1 MAKVFNVEQLRLNN
15 KLLTGNSGG
24 ELFYDGVKL
33 AAGSTA
39 VPLTRTITF
48 GDGIRFLDGAT
59 NFATRD
65 LSTNRTINLQVDDTT
80 IGFNSETHPQLIVKD
95 NSINFN
101 KITTSVAGAGLTGG
115 NGSALAVVGGSGIT
129 VASDEVNIG
138 PLGVVSSMI
147 AIDAVGNDQLNTIT
161 EDNKIQGN
169 AVTRADSSLTTGAAG
184 GLKIAAQGVNIT
196 QLHANVAG
204 AGLAGGNGFALDVG
218 AGSGITVDATN
229 VNISVGGVTND
240 MLAGSIDD
248 SKLSTLSTTD
258 KVYGD
263 AIKLDGSTLSVTNNG
278 LHVADGGITAT
289 QIATSAAG
297 AGLGGG
303 GGAAL
308 FVNGGSGITVAGDN
322 VNIAETGVV
331 NSMIANGTITE
342 GKLAGSIGAD
352 KLGLTYGSGLAA
364 DGNVINVDLA
374 SPAGG
379 PGLEFSSNQ
388 LQVDNTVVRTLS
400 SATQTLA
407 GNYTFS
413 NDVILSSGL
422 TINGNLE
429 IRGDTTITQSNEV
442 QIGDTVIVLNSE
454 YAGDAPPDAGIEIER
469 GTQTNA
475 SILFDDD
482 GDNQWVAGINGSLHR
497 VETKEFSRSYS
508 LELDNNIGGT
518 GVLFGH
524 TFASTPSVVVSVQ
537 HTGKYGVSDPDFLG
551 AMVTG
556 ISTSGVDVGFTSNT
570 PNSGYFLN
578 IHATVA

>member
-15 KLLTGNSGG
+15 KLLTGNAGG

-39 VPLTRTITF
+39 VPLGREITF
-48 GDGIRFLDGAT
+48 GNGIRFSTGSAT
-59 NFATRD
+59 ED
-65 LSTNRTINLQVDDTT
+65 LSQNRTINLMVDGDT
-80 IGFNSETHPQLIVKD
+80 IGFNSATPNAQLFVKD
-95 NSINFN
+95 GSIDFN
-101 KITTSVAGAGLTGG
+101 KLSSDVNGPGINGGGGAQLSV
-115 NGSALAVVGGSGIT
+115 SAGSGIK
-129 VASDEVNIG
+129 VSNDDVNIDEA
-138 PLGVVSSMI
+138 GVISSMI
-147 AIDAVGNDQLNTIT
+147 ADDAVGNNQLATIT

-169 AVTRADSSLTTGAAG
+169 AVTRAGSTLTTGAGG
-184 GLKIAAQGVNIT
+184 GLQIADEGVDVDQIHSNIG
-196 QLHANVAG
+196 G

-229 VNISVGGVTND
+229 VNISVGGVTNG
-240 MLAGSIDD
+240 MLEGSIAD
-248 SKLSTLSTTD
+248 SKLSTISTTD
-258 KVYGD
+258 KVFGD
-263 AIKLDGSTLSVTNNG
+263 AIKLDGSTLDVTNNG
-278 LHVADGGITAT
+278 LHVADAGITAT
-289 QIATSAAG
+289 QIAAG
-297 AGLGGG
+297 ALGDGLGGG
-303 GGAAL
+303 GGASL
-308 FVNGGSGITVAGDN
+308 FVNGGSGITSNADGTH
-322 VNIAETGVV
+322 ISETGIV
-331 NSMIANGTITE
+331 NSMIANGTISE

-374 SPAGG
+374 SSD
-379 PGLEFSSNQ
+379 PGLEFSTNK
-388 LQVDNTVVRTLS
+388 LQVDDTVVRTLS

-469 GTQTNA
+469 GSQTNA

-508 LELDNNIGGT
+508 LELQKNIGGT

-524 TFASTPSVVVSVQ
+524 TFGSAPSVVVSVQ

-556 ISTSGVDVGFTSNT
+556 ITTSGVDVGFTSNT

>member
-15 KLLTGNSGG
+15 KLLTGNAGG

-39 VPLTRTITF
+39 VPLGREITF
-48 GDGIRFLDGAT
+48 GNGIRFSTGSAT
-59 NFATRD
+59 ED
-65 LSTNRTINLQVDDTT
+65 LSQDRTINLMVDNDT
-80 IGFNSETHPQLIVKD
+80 IGFNSATPNPQLFVKD
-95 NSINFN
+95 GSIDFN
-101 KITTSVAGAGLTGG
+101 KLSSDVNGPGINGGGGAQLSV
-115 NGSALAVVGGSGIT
+115 SAGSGIR
-129 VASDEVNIG
+129 VSNDDVNIDEA
-138 PLGVVSSMI
+138 GVISSMI
-147 AIDAVGNDQLNTIT
+147 ADDAVGNDQLATIT

-169 AVTRADSSLTTGAAG
+169 AVTLDNSSLTTGSSAG
-184 GLKIAAQGVNIT
+184 LRISAQGVNKAE
-196 QLHANVAG
+196 LHADVAG

-229 VNISVGGVTND
+229 VNISVGGVSND
-240 MLAGSIDD
+240 MLEGSIAD
-248 SKLSTLSTTD
+248 SKLSPISTTD
-258 KVYGD
+258 KVLGD
-263 AIKLDGSTLSVTNNG
+263 AIKLEGSTLDVTANG
-278 LHVADGGITAT
+278 LHVADAGITAT
-289 QIATSAAG
+289 QIAAG
-297 AGLGGG
+297 ALGDGLGGG
-303 GGAAL
+303 GGASL
-308 FVNGGSGITVAGDN
+308 FVNGGSGITSNAAGTH
-322 VNIAETGVV
+322 ISETGIV
-331 NSMIANGTITE
+331 NTMIANGTISE
-342 GKLAGSIGAD
+342 GKLAGGIGND
-352 KLGLTYGSGLAA
+352 KLALTYGSGVTA
-364 DGNVINVDLA
+364 DGDVVNVDLA
-374 SPAGG
+374 SSD
-379 PGLEFSSNQ
+379 PGLEFSANKI
-388 LQVDNTVVRTLS
+388 QVDDTVVRTLS

-442 QIGDTVIVLNSE
+442 QIGDNVIVLNSE
-454 YAGDAPPDAGIEIER
+454 YAGDTPPDAGIEVER

-475 SILFDDD
+475 SFLFDDD

-524 TFASTPSVVVSVQ
+524 TFESAPSVVVSVQ
-537 HTGKYGVSDPDFLG
+537 HTGKYGVSSPDFLG

-556 ISTSGVDVGFTSNT
+556 ISTSGVDVSFTSNT
-570 PNSGYFLN
+570 PHSGYFLN